1 MITKILQEYWHFDAF
16 RPMQEDIIR
25 TVLSGKD
32 VLGILPTGGGKSLC
46 YQIPGMAREGLCLVI
61 SPLIALMQDQVQRL
75 QQMGIPAAAIYTG
88 MPSGAIS
95 RIVQDADQG
104 ALKLLYVSPE
114 RIQSKKFQEYLSQW
128 KVHLIAIDEAHC
140 ISQWG
145 HDFRPAYRK
154 IVLLKQFFPKANI
167 IALTATA
174 TPAVQQDI
182 IDQLQL
188 SAPEIFRKTVTRP
201 NLFYHN
207 HFSENKATA
216 ITDWLEDHKGSGI
229 LYARS
234 RRRSEEMA
242 MQLRQSGLE
251 AGVYHAGMDSAQRA
265 HAQKLWMQSNA
276 GIMCATTAFGM
287 GIDKPNVRAVAH
299 YDVPESIE
307 EYYQEAGR
315 AGRDG
320 QKAFALLYYNNTDI
334 QRLQNSTELNFP
346 PEQFIRKIYG
356 MVGDYLQLPIGSG
369 SESLFPFDALRF
381 IKNFGLTLQP
391 ALNTLRLIEREGIW
405 QWNEDSHTRTT
416 VRFITNQSEL
426 RYLEQTEPVLHK
438 TAVQMLRMY
447 GSIYHFSTAIDEFD
461 LAKALRIDQPTVARQ
476 LRQLDALQ
484 IISYQ
489 PALTGGSIYWLHNR
503 VKAAHLPL
511 QLKTIDTLREAHRER
526 CRQMIR
532 YLNDRTICR
541 NVLLARYFGEK
552 DIPDCGGCDVCLQ
565 KNIKPL
571 SKDLKKEILAFIRE
585 VSQISI
591 QALTS
596 HFAGNDAELV
606 VTLIRNLNEEGL
618 CRITNTGV
626 IFSV

>member
-1 MITKILQEYWHFDAF
+1 LIKKILQEYWQFDAF

-25 TVLSGKD
+25 AVLSGKD

-46 YQIPGMAREGLCLVI
+46 YQVPGMAREGLCLII

-75 QQMGIPAAAIYTG
+75 QHMGIPAAAIYTG
-88 MPSGAIS
+88 MPAGALS
-95 RIVQDADQG
+95 RIVRDADNG
-104 ALKLLYVSPE
+104 ELKLLYVSPE
-114 RIQSKKFQEYLSQW
+114 RIQSEKFQEYLSQW
-128 KVHLIAIDEAHC
+128 KAHLIAIDEAHC

-154 IVLLKQFFPKANI
+154 IALLKEFFPQANM

-182 IDQLQL
+182 INQLQL
-188 SAPEIFRKTVTRP
+188 SAPEVFRKTVTRP

-207 HFSENKATA
+207 HFSENKATV
-216 ITDWLEDHKGSGI
+216 ISDWLQDHQGSGI

-242 MQLRQSGLE
+242 MQLRQSGIDT
-251 AGVYHAGMDSAQRA
+251 GVYHAGMNAAQRA
-265 HAQKLWMQSNA
+265 QAQKLWMQSNA

-287 GIDKPNVRAVAH
+287 GIDKANVRVVAH

-320 QKAFALLYYNNTDI
+320 KQAFALLYYNNTDI
-334 QRLQNSTELNFP
+334 QRLENSTELNFP

-369 SESLFPFDALRF
+369 AEILFRFDAIRF

-426 RYLEQTEPVLHK
+426 RYLEQAEPALHR
-438 TAVQMLRMY
+438 TAIQMLRMY
-447 GSIYHFSTAIDEFD
+447 GSIYHFATAIDEFD
-461 LAKALRIDQPTVARQ
+461 LAKALRIDQPMVAQQ
-476 LRQLDALQ
+476 LHRLDALQ

-503 VKAAHLPL
+503 VNAAHVPL
-511 QLKTIDTLREAHRER
+511 QLKTIGTLREAHRER

-532 YLNDRTICR
+532 YLNERSVCR

-552 DIPDCGGCDVCLQ
+552 DTPDCGGCDVCLQ
-565 KNIKPL
+565 KNSKPPGM
-571 SKDLKKEILAFIRE
+571 DLKKEILAFIRE
-585 VSQISI
+585 RQQISI

-596 HFAGNDAELV
+596 HFAGNDAESMID
-606 VTLIRNLNEEGL
+606 LIRNLNEEGV
-618 CRITNTGV
+618 CRITKSGV